1 MATAQRIDISTIIK
15 KKDSS
20 FFSFIMARSK
30 VNLWETHS
38 STVLSITLVLFLLGL
53 CLMVEYHSYRT
64 TRDMQER
71 ITFKVDLVPDITD
84 EAALVLKT
92 RIETIPCVK
101 HVDYISRQQAA
112 EIFSEDLNDDFVSF
126 IGYNPL
132 YPSMMVNLRADYM
145 PETSHDA
152 RESHIKEFANEVK
165 QLEFV
170 TDVTFQENVVKE
182 LNDVFYKVTWFLII
196 FMVLLVLVSVLLISS
211 TIRIALYAQRDTIR
225 TMQLV
230 GAKSGFIARPFLTHS
245 IWYGLL
251 GALIAIVILAI
262 ATGIFNQSL
271 GGLDLLNSIHLYWYL
286 GIALLIILTGIV
298 LSYLSTL
305 FAVRRYLRQNN

>member
-1 MATAQRIDISTIIK
+1 
-15 KKDSS
+15 
-20 FFSFIMARSK
+20 MARSK

-53 CLMVEYHSYRT
+53 CLMVEYHSYRA

-84 EAALVLKT
+84 EAAMMLKT
-92 RIETIPCVK
+92 RIETIPSVK

-112 EIFSEDLNDDFVSF
+112 EIFSEDLDDDFVSF

-132 YPSMMVNLRADYM
+132 YPSMMVNLRADYL
-145 PETSHDA
+145 PETSQTGRD
-152 RESHIKEFANEVK
+152 ESIKQFADEVK
-165 QLEFV
+165 NLEFV
-170 TDVTFQENVVKE
+170 TGVTYQENVVKE

-196 FMVLLVLVSVLLISS
+196 FMALLVIVSILMISS

-230 GAKSGFIARPFLTHS
+230 GAKSGFIAHPFLARS
-245 IWYGLL
+245 LWYGLL
-251 GALIAIVILAI
+251 GALIAILILAI

-271 GGLDLLNSIHLYWYL
+271 SGLDLLNRTHLYWYL
-286 GIALLIILTGIV
+286 GIAVLIIIIGIV

>member
-1 MATAQRIDISTIIK
+1 M
-15 KKDSS
+15 
-20 FFSFIMARSK
+20 
-30 VNLWETHS
+30 NLWETHS

-53 CLMVEYHSYRT
+53 CLMVEYHSYHA

-84 EAALVLKT
+84 EAAMMLKT
-92 RIETIPCVK
+92 RIETIPSVK

-112 EIFSEDLNDDFVSF
+112 EIFSEDLDDDFVSF

-132 YPSMMVNLRADYM
+132 YPSMMVNLRADYL
-145 PETSHDA
+145 PETSQTGRD
-152 RESHIKEFANEVK
+152 ESIKHFADEVK
-165 QLEFV
+165 NLEFV
-170 TDVTFQENVVKE
+170 TGVTYQETVVKE

-196 FMVLLVLVSVLLISS
+196 FMALLVIVSILMISS

-230 GAKSGFIARPFLTHS
+230 GAKSGFIAHPFLARS
-245 IWYGLL
+245 LWYGLL
-251 GALIAIVILAI
+251 GALIAILILAI

-271 GGLDLLNSIHLYWYL
+271 AGLDLLNRTHLYWYL
-286 GIALLIILTGIV
+286 GIAVLIIIIGIV

>member
-1 MATAQRIDISTIIK
+1 MSK
-15 KKDSS
+15 
-20 FFSFIMARSK
+20 SK

-64 TRDMQER
+64 TRDMLER
-71 ITFKVDLVPDITD
+71 ITFKVDLVPDLTD
-84 EAALVLKT
+84 EAAQVLKT

-112 EIFSEDLNDDFVSF
+112 EIFTDDLDDDFVAF

-132 YPSMMVNLRADYM
+132 YPSMMINLRADYI
-145 PETSHDA
+145 PETSQSGRSDLI
-152 RESHIKEFANEVK
+152 RQFSDEVQ

-170 TDVTFQENVVKE
+170 TGVAYQENVVNE

-196 FMVLLVLVSVLLISS
+196 FMALLIIVSILLISS
-211 TIRIALYAQRDTIR
+211 TIRISLYAQRESIR

-230 GAKSGFIARPFLTHS
+230 GAKSGFIARPFLARS
-245 IWYGLL
+245 VWYGLL
-251 GALIAIVILAI
+251 GALIAIVVLAI

-271 GGLDLLNSIHLYWYL
+271 SGLDLLNTTHLFWYL
-286 GIALLIILTGIV
+286 GIALTIILVGIV

-305 FAVRRYLRQNN
+305 FAVKRYLRKSN

>member
-1 MATAQRIDISTIIK
+1 
-15 KKDSS
+15 
-20 FFSFIMARSK
+20 MARSK

-53 CLMVEYHSYRT
+53 CLMVEYHSYRAT
-64 TRDMQER
+64 HDMQER

-84 EAALVLKT
+84 EAAMMLKT
-92 RIETIPCVK
+92 RIETIPSVK

-112 EIFSEDLNDDFVSF
+112 EIFSEDLDDDFVSF

-132 YPSMMVNLRADYM
+132 YPSMMVNLRADYL
-145 PETSHDA
+145 PETSQTGRD
-152 RESHIKEFANEVK
+152 ESIKQFADEVK
-165 QLEFV
+165 NLEFV
-170 TDVTFQENVVKE
+170 TGVTYQENVVKE

-196 FMVLLVLVSVLLISS
+196 FMALLVIVSILMISS

-230 GAKSGFIARPFLTHS
+230 GAKSGFIAHPFLARS
-245 IWYGLL
+245 LWYGLL
-251 GALIAIVILAI
+251 GALIAILILAI

-271 GGLDLLNSIHLYWYL
+271 AGLDLLNRTHLYWYL
-286 GIALLIILTGIV
+286 GIAALIIIMGIV

>member
-1 MATAQRIDISTIIK
+1 MSK
-15 KKDSS
+15 
-20 FFSFIMARSK
+20 SK

-38 STVLSITLVLFLLGL
+38 SAILSITLVLFLLGL

-84 EAALVLKT
+84 EAAMMLKT

-112 EIFSEDLNDDFVSF
+112 EIFSEDLNEDFVSF

-132 YPSMMVNLRADYM
+132 YPSMMVNLKADYF
-145 PETSHDA
+145 PETAQDGRAASIRRFSD
-152 RESHIKEFANEVK
+152 EVK

-170 TDVTFQENVVKE
+170 TGVAYQENVVNE
-182 LNDVFYKVTWFLII
+182 LNNIFYKITWFLII
-196 FMVLLVLVSVLLISS
+196 FMALLMVVSILMISN
-211 TIRIALYAQRDTIR
+211 TIRISLYAQRDTIR

-230 GAKSGFIARPFLTHS
+230 GAKNGFIERPFLARS
-245 IWYGLL
+245 LWFGLF
-251 GALIAIVILAI
+251 GALIAICVLAI

-271 GGLDLLNSIHLYWYL
+271 GGLDLLNKTHMYWYL
-286 GIALLIILTGIV
+286 GIAMTIIVIGIV
-298 LSYLSTL
+298 LSFLSTL
-305 FAVRRYLRQNN
+305 FAVRRYLRQNK

>member
-1 MATAQRIDISTIIK
+1 
-15 KKDSS
+15 
-20 FFSFIMARSK
+20 MARSK

-53 CLMVEYHSYRT
+53 CLLVEYHSYRT
-64 TRDMQER
+64 THDMQER

-84 EAALVLKT
+84 EAAMMLKT
-92 RIETIPCVK
+92 RIETIPSVK
-101 HVDYISRQQAA
+101 HVDYISRERAA
-112 EIFSEDLNDDFVSF
+112 EIFSEDLDDDFVSF

-132 YPSMMVNLRADYM
+132 YPSMMVNLRADYI
-145 PETSHDA
+145 PETSQNG
-152 RESHIKEFANEVK
+152 RSESIKQFADEV
-165 QLEFV
+165 QGLEFV

-196 FMVLLVLVSVLLISS
+196 FMALLVIVSILMISS
-211 TIRIALYAQRDTIR
+211 TIHISLYAQRDTIR

-230 GAKSGFIARPFLTHS
+230 GAKSGFIAHPFLARS
-245 IWYGLL
+245 LWYGLL
-251 GALIAIVILAI
+251 GALIAILILAI

-271 GGLDLLNSIHLYWYL
+271 HGLDLLNRTHLYWYF
-286 GIALLIILTGIV
+286 GIAVLIIIIGIV

>member
-1 MATAQRIDISTIIK
+1 
-15 KKDSS
+15 
-20 FFSFIMARSK
+20 MARSK

-53 CLMVEYHSYRT
+53 CLMVEYHSYRA

-84 EAALVLKT
+84 EAAMMLKT
-92 RIETIPCVK
+92 RIETIPSVK

-112 EIFSEDLNDDFVSF
+112 EIFSEDLDDDFVSF

-132 YPSMMVNLRADYM
+132 YPSMMVNLRADYL
-145 PETSHDA
+145 PETSQTGRD
-152 RESHIKEFANEVK
+152 ESIKHFADEVK
-165 QLEFV
+165 NLEFV
-170 TDVTFQENVVKE
+170 TGVTYQETVVKE

-196 FMVLLVLVSVLLISS
+196 FMALLVIVSILMISS

-230 GAKSGFIARPFLTHS
+230 GAKSGFIAHPFLARS
-245 IWYGLL
+245 LWYGLL
-251 GALIAIVILAI
+251 GALIAILILAI

-271 GGLDLLNSIHLYWYL
+271 AGLDLLNSTHLYWYL
-286 GIALLIILTGIV
+286 GIAVLIIITGIV

>member
-1 MATAQRIDISTIIK
+1 MSK
-15 KKDSS
+15 
-20 FFSFIMARSK
+20 SK

-84 EAALVLKT
+84 EAAQMLKT
-92 RIETIPCVK
+92 RIESIPCVK

-112 EIFSEDLNDDFVSF
+112 EIFTDDLDDDFVSF

-132 YPSMMVNLRADYM
+132 YPSMMINLRADYI
-145 PETSHDA
+145 PETSQSGRSDL
-152 RESHIKEFANEVK
+152 IKQFSDEVQ

-170 TDVTFQENVVKE
+170 TGVAYQENVVNE
-182 LNDVFYKVTWFLII
+182 LNDVFYKATWFLII
-196 FMVLLVLVSVLLISS
+196 FMALLIIVSILLISS
-211 TIRIALYAQRDTIR
+211 TIRISLYAQRESIR

-230 GAKSGFIARPFLTHS
+230 GAKSGFIARPFLARS
-245 IWYGLL
+245 VWYGLL

-271 GGLDLLNSIHLYWYL
+271 SGLDLLNTTHLYWYL
-286 GIALLIILTGIV
+286 GIALIIILVGIV

-305 FAVRRYLRQNN
+305 FAVKRYLRKSN

>member
-1 MATAQRIDISTIIK
+1 MSK
-15 KKDSS
+15 
-20 FFSFIMARSK
+20 SK

-84 EAALVLKT
+84 EAAQVLKT

-112 EIFSEDLNDDFVSF
+112 EIFTDDLDDDFVSF

-132 YPSMMVNLRADYM
+132 YPSMMINLRADYI
-145 PETSHDA
+145 PETSQSGRSDL
-152 RESHIKEFANEVK
+152 IKQFSDEVQ

-170 TDVTFQENVVKE
+170 TGVAYQENVVNE
-182 LNDVFYKVTWFLII
+182 LNNVFYKATWFLII
-196 FMVLLVLVSVLLISS
+196 FMALLIIVSILLISS
-211 TIRIALYAQRDTIR
+211 TIRISLYAQRESIR

-230 GAKSGFIARPFLTHS
+230 GAKSGFIARPFLARS
-245 IWYGLL
+245 VWFGLL
-251 GALIAIVILAI
+251 GALIAIVVLAI

-271 GGLDLLNSIHLYWYL
+271 SGLDLLNTTHLFWYL
-286 GIALLIILTGIV
+286 GIALTIILVGIV

-305 FAVRRYLRQNN
+305 FAVKRYLRKSN

>member
-1 MATAQRIDISTIIK
+1 
-15 KKDSS
+15 
-20 FFSFIMARSK
+20 MARSK

-53 CLMVEYHSYRT
+53 CLMVEYHSYRA

-84 EAALVLKT
+84 EAAMMLKT
-92 RIETIPCVK
+92 RIETIPSVK

-112 EIFSEDLNDDFVSF
+112 EIFSEDLDDDFVSF

-132 YPSMMVNLRADYM
+132 YPSMMVNLRADYL
-145 PETSHDA
+145 PETSQTGRD
-152 RESHIKEFANEVK
+152 ESIKQFADEVK
-165 QLEFV
+165 NLEFV
-170 TDVTFQENVVKE
+170 TGVTYQETVVKE

-196 FMVLLVLVSVLLISS
+196 FMALLVIVSILMISS

-230 GAKSGFIARPFLTHS
+230 GAKSGFIAHPFLARS
-245 IWYGLL
+245 LWYGLL
-251 GALIAIVILAI
+251 GALIAILILAI

-271 GGLDLLNSIHLYWYL
+271 AGLDLLNRTHLYWYL
-286 GIALLIILTGIV
+286 GIAALIIIMGIV